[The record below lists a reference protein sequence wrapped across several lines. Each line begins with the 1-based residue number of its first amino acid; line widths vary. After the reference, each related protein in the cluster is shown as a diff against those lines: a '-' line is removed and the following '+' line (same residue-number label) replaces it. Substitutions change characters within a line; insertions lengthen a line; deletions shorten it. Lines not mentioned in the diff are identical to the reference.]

1 MALLPTSNNHA
12 SLLLLKSGKQ
22 ISPLRD
28 CVFFC
33 HKSEQTDRSRLEYPD
48 VSLQFCGGKNEFNS
62 TSFRQHIYH
71 LIIKLR
77 HLYINKYKLK
87 VNATDPGPL
96 TKNTKMSEN
105 TDIIFHHSFSS
116 QEPGIHEA
124 ITKIKHLLLLG

>member
-12 SLLLLKSGKQ
+12 SLLLLRSGKQ

-33 HKSEQTDRSRLEYPD
+33 HKLEQTDRSRLEYAD
-48 VSLQFCGGKNEFNS
+48 VSSQFSVCVCVGGGNEFNS

-77 HLYINKYKLK
+77 PLYKQIQAKSQRHRSRS
-87 VNATDPGPL
+87 AH
-96 TKNTKMSEN
+96 KNTKMSEN
-105 TDIIFHHSFSS
+105 TGIIFHHSLS
-116 QEPGIHEA
+116 PPRA
-124 ITKIKHLLLLG
+124 LDP